1 MSMRSPVDAGAGSY
15 ENSPSSAP
23 KKNWTGNEDAAGVK
37 VSGLR
42 IETNTPA
49 MWRASLRERTN
60 TALLKPRL
68 APPAAVLPTLL
79 PALKP
84 VSKQYS
90 NARPNDTFEVPSAT
104 LPKWRIPSNSS
115 SKFVVAEP
123 KPLMKSANSG
133 ILMPSTGPS
142 TPYSRSSYSRAATP
156 SRNTPTPTNQRPSHR
171 RTPSTSTY
179 APAFPPES
187 LPTDPASRR
196 QRRYALAEAALA
208 RSLAPHSE
216 TPPAPLELQI
226 RALEQATALLA
237 LSAEEARSRVA
248 QLKEVNRENEEPKV
262 WESLQKERWLVE
274 KRKSIVE
281 GEVEAVNEYLLSLKR
296 FGGKSRKVATVA
308 PGSRRVA
315 KEKVVI
321 KQDLPERLTE
331 EQARKQANLMR
342 FFEVSPTRAPMSHP
356 SRRKRTTFN
365 PSTCERRVTIS
376 SSSPMRLRSSVVP
389 TFSPYGSALP
399 AQKSRHPQS
408 DVSSTP
414 SPAPEVSAATKPT
427 AKIAQYPT
435 LPTLE
440 EIEGSLPMTPPLPLQ
455 TQEPSTL
462 TSNHAPQRHDE
473 PKPAAPISPGAGF
486 ARIYA
491 PKPSVPRSKA
501 DILAG
506 ARQLDNGPVEIPS
519 YVLELMGDFGRD
531 LGEDVSLQDTP
542 HVALVSPKEGSA
554 KAKSKNARPLSLGAL
569 PSRSRSLL
577 RKPSLTA
584 TRKPRVS
591 MGAHHSRPLA
601 GLFSIAEASTAS
613 FDRNERS
620 APVLSLSLTAERL
633 NMGMGIETEAQ
644 DVPEVQ
650 TFPSQDSLPRRS
662 SSSSFEMVG
671 YPSTDA
677 LVKTPSKL
685 RRHLSFLGRK

>member
-1 MSMRSPVDAGAGSY
+1 
-15 ENSPSSAP
+15 
-23 KKNWTGNEDAAGVK
+23 
-37 VSGLR
+37 
-42 IETNTPA
+42 
-49 MWRASLRERTN
+49 
-60 TALLKPRL
+60 
-68 APPAAVLPTLL
+68 
-79 PALKP
+79 
-84 VSKQYS
+84 
-90 NARPNDTFEVPSAT
+90 
-104 LPKWRIPSNSS
+104 
-115 SKFVVAEP
+115 
-123 KPLMKSANSG
+123 MKSANSG
-133 ILMPSTGPS
+133 ILLPSTSIS
-142 TPYSRSSYSRAATP
+142 TPYTRSTYSRAATP
-156 SRNTPTPTNQRPSHR
+156 SRNTPTPTNQRHSHR
-171 RTPSTSTY
+171 QTPSTSTY
-179 APAFPPES
+179 APAFPPEF

-356 SRRKRTTFN
+356 SRRKRTAFN

-376 SSSPMRLRSSVVP
+376 SSSPMRLRSSIVP
-389 TFSPYGSALP
+389 TFSPYGLPPP
-399 AQKSRHPQS
+399 AQKPGRPQS
-408 DVSSTP
+408 DVSSTL
-414 SPAPEVSAATKPT
+414 SPAPEVSAATKPNT
-427 AKIAQYPT
+427 AKIAEQPT
-435 LPTLE
+435 LPALQ
-440 EIEGSLPMTPPLPLQ
+440 EIEDSLPITPPLPLQ
-455 TQEPSTL
+455 TEEPSKL
-462 TSNHAPQRHDE
+462 TSNHAPQHHDE

-486 ARIYA
+486 ARIYT

-591 MGAHHSRPLA
+591 MGAYHSRPLA

-613 FDRNERS
+613 FDRNERP

-650 TFPSQDSLPRRS
+650 PFPSQDSLPRRS
-662 SSSSFEMVG
+662 SGSSFEMVG